1 MAATNKLAIP
11 PQRKPTD
18 ESFDVRP
25 RAVEEWLHALPV
37 ANLGETSRRLYQ
49 VLREINRLE
58 IPATRRAELLEEL
71 RETHDYVHE
80 GLRRH
85 YLSRD
90 FPLPDKSRRIAQLAM
105 ALLNEMALGYQIV
118 LQQGSRGLRGL
129 SKRQRGLALHRAVRY
144 LGALLLEGFL
154 IYEPS
159 PRGVWHRLHTLYL
172 AARDEGMDTFSI
184 RNADRDVEAERSTTA
199 DAYKQ
204 ILLTAATGPFRMQQG
219 EAARIYR
226 LMERLAPAAELL
238 KPASEE
244 AANTI
249 FHVDL
254 GADTG
259 PVPAFRDSTP
269 PGDLHLALQTDD
281 LLALLD
287 KGLAGR
293 TRGWRRRRDPLDVDD
308 ATRERVTLALGQ
320 EPRRRHSRLPA
331 TSRIQVVLGL
341 SQIHRMLVKQLGLDL
356 EQSPANKDGNHF
368 SSKEI
373 EGTDGGSRD
382 VWDLIY
388 HPAPTLLPKDQSPD
402 TFRAEDHRSD
412 SVTTGQ
418 WRLVNVSAGG
428 YCLFSDPKQTAR
440 AHVGELLA
448 LRERDARDVPWQ
460 TGVIRWMRHTPKEGL
475 HLGVQVI
482 APRPKPVLIQLE
494 EQDGPAPRV
503 DRGLLLPEV
512 RPTGQPATLITP
524 PLRYGVDQRMRVSGH
539 GSGQAV
545 HLTRELD
552 STRSFSQFVF
562 RPTGDRS
569 DGDDPFD
576 SVFAS
581 I

>member
-1 MAATNKLAIP
+1 MAVTNKLAIP
-11 PQRKPTD
+11 PQQKPSD

-25 RAVEEWLHALPV
+25 KAVEEWLHALPV

-49 VLREINRLE
+49 ALREVNRLQV
-58 IPATRRAELLEEL
+58 PAQRRAEFLEEL
-71 RETHDYVHE
+71 RETLHYVHE

-85 YLSRD
+85 YLNRD
-90 FPLPDKSRRIAQLAM
+90 FPLPEKNRRIAQLAI

-118 LQQGSRGLRGL
+118 LEFGGRGLRGL
-129 SKRQRGLALHRAVRY
+129 SRRQRGLALHRAIRY

-159 PRGVWHRLHTLYL
+159 PRGIWQRLHTLYL
-172 AARDEGMDTFSI
+172 IARDEGLDEFGVRDTDL
-184 RNADRDVEAERSTTA
+184 APEVEKSTTA

-219 EAARIYR
+219 EAAKIYD

-238 KPASEE
+238 DPVSEE
-244 AANTI
+244 AASTI

-254 GADTG
+254 SADTG
-259 PVPAFRDSTP
+259 PVPAFRDENP
-269 PGDLHLALQTDD
+269 RGHRHLALQTDD

-287 KGLAGR
+287 KGVDGR
-293 TRGWRRRRDPLDVDD
+293 ARGWRRRRDPLDVDD

-320 EPRRRHSRLPA
+320 EPRRRHSRLA
-331 TSRIQVVLGL
+331 AASQVQVVLGL
-341 SQIHRMLVKQLGLDL
+341 SQIHRALVKQLGQDL
-356 EQSPANKDGNHF
+356 EQSPADDGRHFNSKD
-368 SSKEI
+368 I
-373 EGTDGGSRD
+373 EGASGNGRD
-382 VWDLIY
+382 IWDLIY
-388 HPAPTLLPKDQSPD
+388 HPAPALLPKEQ
-402 TFRAEDHRSD
+402 TFNAFRTDEHRETA
-412 SVTTGQ
+412 VTAGR

-428 YCLFSDPKQTAR
+428 YCLFSDPKQTAGAR
-440 AHVGELLA
+440 VGEVLA
-448 LRERDARDVPWQ
+448 LRERDAKDVPWQ
-460 TGVIRWMRHTPKEGL
+460 TGVIRWMRHTPTEGL
-475 HLGVQVI
+475 HLGVQVV

-494 EQDGPAPRV
+494 EQDETRPRI

-524 PLRYGVDQRMRVSGH
+524 PLRYAVDHRMLVSSH
-539 GSGQAV
+539 GSAQAV

-562 RPTGDRS
+562 RPTGDPM
-569 DGDDPFD
+569 DGEDPFD